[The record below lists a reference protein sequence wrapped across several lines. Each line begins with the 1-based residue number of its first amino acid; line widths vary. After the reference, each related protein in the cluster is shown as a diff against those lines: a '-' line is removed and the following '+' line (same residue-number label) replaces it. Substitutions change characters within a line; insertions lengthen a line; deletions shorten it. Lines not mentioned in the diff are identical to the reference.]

1 MDCAIFALL
10 LVSLAF
16 SQARVVTVP
25 AGPLIRVEGQTVSIR
40 CDVSDY
46 EGPREQDFEWKLL
59 QNGNSLGLVS
69 TFDSSFPHS
78 SFKDR
83 VNSGALTIV
92 RLGDSEV
99 ELRLKGVTAADNG
112 IYQCSTP
119 STDSSVVGNY
129 DAEVELKVI
138 ENRLKVVPVAA
149 PGVVLEGNPLELL
162 CNATRDPVTSTY
174 LSVTWSIRKG
184 SLSPQEILT
193 FGPDG
198 QVTADAGSALRYAN
212 KGLQLDMRRSGT
224 YGLILTE
231 VLPSDQ
237 GTYTCTARE
246 WALDGGRV
254 WQKILETTVVLGD
267 VKVVPIG
274 QNLKVSVENKT
285 TVDVGST
292 VPLTCTVSADNLRS
306 LALEITWLVSPT
318 AGGSSNATLAQMSHD
333 GLVVNASDLTGLS
346 QVSLGVFRLLL
357 HNVDQSS
364 SGLYSC
370 RVRAWVRQ
378 SSGVWYQAAEKTS
391 EPAKVEVTLI
401 APEFAVNLGDLV
413 VPQFSGNPMELECR
427 VVNISHLKEG
437 RLGVSWMYTKVTPA
451 DLPTSTQVIGT
462 LDQHGDLMP
471 GSAYQQRIEKGLIVL
486 SKVKPDAFKL
496 RFLQMR
502 DTDMGSYSCNVSTWT
517 HTQDGAW
524 LKAKEVHSSDRTIR
538 WTPKNPTLSV
548 NAKSVRVADSS
559 GSTFEMSCQ
568 VTGENLQEPGYSIL
582 IRKETAS
589 GEITKQ
595 IVSLSQDSVLK
606 LERQDEPDGVML
618 DKTGPG
624 QFRFRLYG
632 AQISDNG
639 LYFCDATAW
648 TRDAGNSWVKA
659 VSAESNRIP
668 VAFTVSG
675 PSFNISVRL
684 DSTPIYRGETA
695 TVECVLTAQGVSSSL
710 GRCF

>member
-1 MDCAIFALL
+1 MCCTVCTILA
-10 LVSLAF
+10 AF

-83 VNSGALTIV
+83 VNS
-92 RLGDSEV
+92 
-99 ELRLKGVTAADNG
+99 
-112 IYQCSTP
+112 
-119 STDSSVVGNY
+119 DSSVVGNY
-129 DAEVELKVI
+129 DTVKRVVRRNQCCSSELI

-267 VKVVPIG
+267 V
-274 QNLKVSVENKT
+274 
-285 TVDVGST
+285 
-292 VPLTCTVSADNLRS
+292 
-306 LALEITWLVSPT
+306 
-318 AGGSSNATLAQMSHD
+318 
-333 GLVVNASDLTGLS
+333 
-346 QVSLGVFRLLL
+346 
-357 HNVDQSS
+357 
-364 SGLYSC
+364 
-370 RVRAWVRQ
+370 
-378 SSGVWYQAAEKTS
+378 
-391 EPAKVEVTLI
+391 EVTLI
-401 APEFAVNLGDLV
+401 VNLGDLV

-695 TVECVLTAQGVSSSL
+695 TVECVLTAQGAVSYDVQWFLTPLHGFDSSFLLASINRWGVVNRNPHNGSSTCSLERVDAGTFRLSIHQASNTDAGDYYCKATPWVQSSTGTWTKGLDIISDKILLVEEWSDDSLKLPLLSGIGASLAVGLFAILTGYIFAWCCYRSSSQDVRSRNRL
-710 GRCF
+710 MDIEMD